1 MNQSQVIP
9 EIIETVERIDGGDP
23 PEATAKETPSSGSER
38 RPCSPSSGEDSVWH
52 AEYLKASDRA
62 IRMEI
67 ERNDARR
74 DRDEWKASSE
84 QYHRANASL
93 DKAWSEMLA
102 LLRRI
107 ARKGE
112 FMDRE
117 GLRLVVSDWLARR
130 HLLQENAGLS
140 HGDESER

>member
-1 MNQSQVIP
+1 MTAKITITDRTTDATS
-9 EIIETVERIDGGDP
+9 THDP
-23 PEATAKETPSSGSER
+23 AKETPSSGSER

-117 GLRLVVSDWLARR
+117 GLRITVSDWLAHR
-130 HLLQENAGLS
+130 HLLPENETSLS
-140 HGDESER
+140 VGATETKP